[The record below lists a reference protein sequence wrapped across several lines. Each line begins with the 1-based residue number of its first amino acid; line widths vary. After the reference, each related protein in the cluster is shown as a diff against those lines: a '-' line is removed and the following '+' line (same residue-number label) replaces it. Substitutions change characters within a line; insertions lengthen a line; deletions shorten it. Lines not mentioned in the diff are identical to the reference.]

1 MYEQNR
7 GQSHRGGGS
16 GGGRRDG
23 GGYGGQ
29 GGGHGGGHGGHGG
42 GHGGGRG
49 GRGDYGGERG
59 GDRGG
64 ERRGMPLSELD
75 PNLTDMSRRVI
86 GCAIEVHKA
95 LGPGFD
101 ESCYMNALKI
111 EMDKAGL
118 KYKLNH
124 AFDVVY
130 GGEKIG
136 TAQSDLYVE
145 DRFVVDLMARPGE
158 IGSYERSS
166 LRAQLRAADLE
177 LGLII
182 NFCERRL
189 KDGLVRVLNPDKLN
203 AMRGDEE
210 EYEDDDEEGGEEG
223 AESSPGNT
231 ANFE

>member
-7 GQSHRGGGS
+7 GHSPRGGGH

-29 GGGHGGGHGGHGG
+29 GGGYGGGYG

-49 GRGDYGGERG
+49 DRSNDRGDREGN
-59 GDRGG
+59 
-64 ERRGMPLSELD
+64 RRGTPLSDLD
-75 PNLTDMSRRVI
+75 PALTDMSRRMI

-95 LGPGFD
+95 LGPGFS
-101 ESCYMNALKI
+101 ESCYINALKI
-111 EMDKAGL
+111 EMNKAGL

-130 GGEKIG
+130 AGEKVG
-136 TAQSDLYVE
+136 TAECDLYVE

-203 AMRGDEE
+203 AMRGDED
-210 EYEDDDEEGGEEG
+210 EYEDDDEEGEEEAG
-223 AESSPGNT
+223 TGTGTGNT
-231 ANFE
+231 ADFE

>member
-7 GQSHRGGGS
+7 GHSHRG

-23 GGYGGQ
+23 GGYGG
-29 GGGHGGGHGGHGG
+29 H
-42 GHGGGRG
+42 R
-49 GRGDYGGERG
+49 RDG

-75 PNLTDMSRRVI
+75 PSLTDMSRRVI

-101 ESCYMNALKI
+101 EACYINALKA
-111 EMDKAGL
+111 EMNKAGL

-130 GGEKIG
+130 AGEKVG
-136 TAQSDLYVE
+136 SATADLYVE
-145 DRFVVDLMARPGE
+145 DRFIVDLMARPGE

-166 LRAQLRAADLE
+166 VRAQLRAADLE

-203 AMRGDEE
+203 AMRGDDE
-210 EYEDDDEEGGEEG
+210 EYEDDDE
-223 AESSPGNT
+223 ADTPDGNT
-231 ANFE
+231 ADFE